1 MQPEPQAPRE
11 PGHSRHEAPGPFGR
25 RFRLLFIP
33 LLSSEEGGGHRGLTV
48 RPSARATS
56 SSCPLCGVRDGAR
69 AHTVSVCES
78 VCESECV

>member
-1 MQPEPQAPRE
+1 MNPAIHGTTLRPLRKEVSAPV
-11 PGHSRHEAPGPFGR
+11 HSPT
-25 RFRLLFIP
+25 LL
-33 LLSSEEGGGHRGLTV
+33 LKEGGGHRGLTV

-78 VCESECV
+78 VRESECV